1 MKKPFFLIILI
12 IFSAS
17 ADQLSASEKHADY
30 WLDRMMDAV
39 HKLNY
44 DGYFV
49 YLHGDNIESL
59 RTVHTVQKGREI
71 ERLYSLNGEAREIV
85 RDEDTVTRILPN
97 EKAIST
103 TKRLMDKQYFSGFF
117 VLDPNEIKKSYQLT
131 MQGQGRIAD
140 RTTNIFTF
148 TPRDNLRYGYRL
160 HLDDESALPLQW
172 EMYDKDNYLVS
183 SIMFTKIDI
192 GNDVTDSGPLLE
204 SDESTVQKKEKTTP
218 TKQPVDVN
226 ESISWSFNN
235 KPAGFTIRHHR
246 QGIPHHNDRHIDHF
260 LFSDGIASFSIY
272 IEQTDTARLNGPAHL
287 GALNAYGAFIDGHQ
301 ITAVGEVPAETLT
314 FITTLERK
322 ND

>member
-1 MKKPFFLIILI
+1 MKKPLLLILFIT
-12 IFSAS
+12 FVAA
-17 ADQLSASEKHADY
+17 ADALSASDKHADY
-30 WLDRMMDAV
+30 WLNKMMEAV

-59 RTVHTVQKGREI
+59 RTIHTLQDGREI

-97 EKAIST
+97 DKAIST
-103 TKRLMDKQYFSGFF
+103 TKRLLDKQYFSGFF
-117 VLDPNEIKKSYQLT
+117 VLDPEEIKKSYELT
-131 MQGQGRIAD
+131 MQGHGRIAD

-172 EMYDKDNYLVS
+172 EMYDKDDYLVS

-192 GNDVTDSGPLLE
+192 GKNVTDSGPLLE
-204 SDESTVQKKEKTTP
+204 SDESTVLEKEKTIS
-218 TKQPVDVN
+218 TKLPAQVTD
-226 ESISWSFNN
+226 SISWSFSN

-246 QGIPHHNDRHIDHF
+246 QDIPNHKNRHIDHF

-272 IEQTDTARLNGPAHL
+272 IEKTNKARLSGPAHL

-301 ITAVGEVPAETLT
+301 VTAVGEVPAETLT

-322 ND
+322 Q